1 MRKFKTD
8 LQRRTAARVIRYFDR
23 EGKYTMEQIADKVG
37 VSRATAFN
45 LMQELKQWES
55 EHTFEEEIAE
65 VITRGKQPGMFLSD
79 NLIMAYVNGEIP
91 SPFKDEPE
99 QLERAS
105 LEVTQEDQED
115 PLLS

>member
-1 MRKFKTD
+1 MKFKTD
-8 LQRRTAARVIRYFDR
+8 LKRRTAARVIRYFDR
-23 EGKYTMEQIADKVG
+23 EGKYTMAQIADKVG
-37 VSRATAFN
+37 VSRVTAFR
-45 LMQELKQWES
+45 LVKELEQWES

-79 NLIMAYVNGEIP
+79 RLIMAYVNGEIP

-99 QLERAS
+99 LRERAS
-105 LEVTQEDQED
+105 LEVTLEGQED